1 MDTAHRRMEII
12 SVLSVKGHITSREF
26 AWELGVRNCAK
37 IDLLFWKYM
46 VLWLYGGMTMEERI
60 RIMLPL
66 LDERQRR
73 IFLAAE
79 AKAYGRG
86 GIAAVSRLSGAAP
99 STIRK
104 GLKEIGC
111 GELIERQDRIRA
123 QGAGR
128 KKLKDSVPDIERHIQ
143 EIVDGSTYGNPQK
156 VLSYTTLSLRKIK
169 DILAEKFHIDISFRS
184 VSSILEKLGYSKQS
198 NQKMLQVGEPHPD
211 RNEQFEFI
219 NGKAADFL
227 EKGLPVI
234 SVDAK
239 KKENI
244 GNFKNNGQEYRHS
257 KEPHK
262 VLDHDFPIPEL
273 GKVAP
278 YGVYVLNDN
287 TGFANLGT
295 DHDTAE
301 FAAESILRWWTCIGS
316 QTFPEADKIYITC
329 DNGGSNCSRL
339 HLSKYGLQQLADYTG
354 LEVHVSHFPPGTS
367 KWNKIEHR
375 LFCYITKS
383 WQGQPLVDIETVV
396 NLIAG
401 TTTEKGLKVKCQVDT
416 KKYELKRKVT
426 DEEFEKIQ
434 LFPCDILGS
443 WNYVIKPRKQ

>member
-1 MDTAHRRMEII
+1 
-12 SVLSVKGHITSREF
+12 
-26 AWELGVRNCAK
+26 
-37 IDLLFWKYM
+37 
-46 VLWLYGGMTMEERI
+46 MEERI

-86 GIAAVSRLSGAAP
+86 GIAAVSRLSGVAP
-99 STIRK
+99 HTIRQ
-104 GLKEIGC
+104 GLKEIES
-111 GELIERQDRIRA
+111 GEPIERKDRIRA

-128 KKLKDSVPDIERHIQ
+128 KKLQDNIPDIESHIQ
-143 EIVDGSTYGNPQK
+143 EIVDGSTYGDPQK

-169 DILAEKFHIDISFRS
+169 DILAERYHIEISFRS

-198 NQKMLQVGEPHPD
+198 NQKMLQVGEPHPN
-211 RNEQFEFI
+211 RNEQFAFI
-219 NGKAADFL
+219 NSKAAEFL
-227 EKGLPVI
+227 ERGLPVI

-244 GNFKNNGQEYRHS
+244 GNFKNNGQEYRKS
-257 KEPHK
+257 KDPRK

-287 TGFANLGT
+287 TGFINLGT

-301 FAAESILRWWTCIGS
+301 FAAESILRWWMCIGS
-316 QTFPEADKIYITC
+316 QTFPEADKIYINC
-329 DNGGSNCSRL
+329 DNGGSNGSRL
-339 HLSKYGLQQLADYTG
+339 HLWKYELQQLADYTG
-354 LEVHVSHFPPGTS
+354 LEIHVSHFPPGTS

-375 LFCYITKS
+375 MFCYISKN
-383 WQGQPLVDIETVV
+383 WQGQPLVDIETVIS
-396 NLIAG
+396 LISN
-401 TTTEKGLKVKCQVDT
+401 TTTEKGLSITCQLDARV
-416 KKYELKRKVT
+416 YETGHKIS
-426 DEEFEKIQ
+426 DEELAEINI
-434 LFPCDILGS
+434 FPCETLEK
-443 WNYVIKPRKQ
+443 WNYVIKPQI

>member
-211 RNEQFEFI
+211 NSYF
-219 NGKAADFL
+219 
-227 EKGLPVI
+227 
-234 SVDAK
+234 
-239 KKENI
+239 
-244 GNFKNNGQEYRHS
+244 
-257 KEPHK
+257 PH
-262 VLDHDFPIPEL
+262 
-273 GKVAP
+273 
-278 YGVYVLNDN
+278 
-287 TGFANLGT
+287 
-295 DHDTAE
+295 
-301 FAAESILRWWTCIGS
+301 
-316 QTFPEADKIYITC
+316 Q
-329 DNGGSNCSRL
+329 
-339 HLSKYGLQQLADYTG
+339 
-354 LEVHVSHFPPGTS
+354 
-367 KWNKIEHR
+367 
-375 LFCYITKS
+375 
-383 WQGQPLVDIETVV
+383 
-396 NLIAG
+396 
-401 TTTEKGLKVKCQVDT
+401 
-416 KKYELKRKVT
+416 
-426 DEEFEKIQ
+426 
-434 LFPCDILGS
+434 
-443 WNYVIKPRKQ
+443 

>member
-1 MDTAHRRMEII
+1 
-12 SVLSVKGHITSREF
+12 
-26 AWELGVRNCAK
+26 
-37 IDLLFWKYM
+37 
-46 VLWLYGGMTMEERI
+46 
-60 RIMLPL
+60 
-66 LDERQRR
+66 
-73 IFLAAE
+73 
-79 AKAYGRG
+79 
-86 GIAAVSRLSGAAP
+86 
-99 STIRK
+99 
-104 GLKEIGC
+104 
-111 GELIERQDRIRA
+111 
-123 QGAGR
+123 
-128 KKLKDSVPDIERHIQ
+128 
-143 EIVDGSTYGNPQK
+143 
-156 VLSYTTLSLRKIK
+156 
-169 DILAEKFHIDISFRS
+169 
-184 VSSILEKLGYSKQS
+184 
-198 NQKMLQVGEPHPD
+198 MLQVGEPHPD

-244 GNFKNNGQEYRHS
+244 GNFRNNGQEYRHS
-257 KEPHK
+257 KEPRK

-316 QTFPEADKIYITC
+316 QTFPEADKIYINC
-329 DNGGSNCSRL
+329 DNGGSNGSRL
-339 HLSKYGLQQLADYTG
+339 HLWKYGLQQLADYTG

-383 WQGQPLVDIETVV
+383 WQGQPLADIETVV

-401 TTTEKGLKVKCQVDT
+401 TTTEKGLKVKCQVDI

-443 WNYVIKPRKQ
+443 WNYVIKPRKQSIHSLKV

>member
-1 MDTAHRRMEII
+1 
-12 SVLSVKGHITSREF
+12 
-26 AWELGVRNCAK
+26 
-37 IDLLFWKYM
+37 
-46 VLWLYGGMTMEERI
+46 MEERI

-79 AKAYGRG
+79 AKTYGRG
-86 GIAAVSRLSGAAP
+86 GISTVSRLSGAAP
-99 STIRK
+99 YTIRQ
-104 GLKEIGC
+104 GLKEIDS
-111 GELIERQDRIRA
+111 GEPIERKEKMRL

-128 KKLKDSVPDIERHIQ
+128 KKLHDNIPDIERHIQ
-143 EIVDGSTYGNPQK
+143 EIVDGSTYGDPQK
-156 VLSYTTLSLRKIK
+156 VLSYTTLSLRKIQ

-184 VSSILEKLGYSKQS
+184 VSSILEKLGYSKQA

-219 NGKAADFL
+219 NSKAADFL

-244 GNFKNNGQEYRHS
+244 GNFKNNGEEYR
-257 KEPHK
+257 KTKDPRK
-262 VLDHDFPIPEL
+262 VLDHDFPILEL

-287 TGFANLGT
+287 TGFVNLGT

-316 QTFPEADKIYITC
+316 RTFPEADRIYINC
-329 DNGGSNCSRL
+329 DNGGSNGSRL
-339 HLSKYGLQQLADYTG
+339 HLWKYELQQLADYTG
-354 LEVHVSHFPPGTS
+354 LEIHVSHFPPGTS

-375 LFCYITKS
+375 LFCYITKN

-396 NLIAG
+396 NLISG
-401 TTTEKGLKVKCQVDT
+401 TTTAKGLKVKCQVAT
-416 KKYELKRKVT
+416 NKYELKRKVT
-426 DEEFEKIQ
+426 DEEFTKIQ
-434 LFPCDILGS
+434 LFPCEILGN
-443 WNYVIKPRKQ
+443 WNYVIKPRR

>member
-1 MDTAHRRMEII
+1 MNSGRTVKGIHKKRTVFKPGSERRCSMDTAHRRMEII

-73 IFLAAE
+73 IFLAVE

-86 GIAAVSRLSGAAP
+86 SIAAVSRLSGAAP
-99 STIRK
+99 YTIRK
-104 GLKEIGC
+104 GIKEIGC

-143 EIVDGSTYGNPQK
+143 EIVYGSTYGNPQK

-184 VSSILEKLGYSKQS
+184 VSSILEL
-198 NQKMLQVGEPHPD
+198 
-211 RNEQFEFI
+211 
-219 NGKAADFL
+219 GKA
-227 EKGLPVI
+227 
-234 SVDAK
+234 
-239 KKENI
+239 
-244 GNFKNNGQEYRHS
+244 
-257 KEPHK
+257 
-262 VLDHDFPIPEL
+262 
-273 GKVAP
+273 AP
-278 YGVYVLNDN
+278 YGVYVLNDK
-287 TGFANLGT
+287 TGVVNLGT

-316 QTFPEADKIYITC
+316 QTFPEADKIYINC
-329 DNGGSNCSRL
+329 DNGGSNGSRWL
-339 HLSKYGLQQLADYTG
+339 T
-354 LEVHVSHFPPGTS
+354 
-367 KWNKIEHR
+367 
-375 LFCYITKS
+375 
-383 WQGQPLVDIETVV
+383 
-396 NLIAG
+396 
-401 TTTEKGLKVKCQVDT
+401 
-416 KKYELKRKVT
+416 
-426 DEEFEKIQ
+426 
-434 LFPCDILGS
+434 
-443 WNYVIKPRKQ
+443 

>member
-1 MDTAHRRMEII
+1 M
-12 SVLSVKGHITSREF
+12 
-26 AWELGVRNCAK
+26 
-37 IDLLFWKYM
+37 
-46 VLWLYGGMTMEERI
+46 
-60 RIMLPL
+60 
-66 LDERQRR
+66 
-73 IFLAAE
+73 
-79 AKAYGRG
+79 
-86 GIAAVSRLSGAAP
+86 SRLSGVAP
-99 STIRK
+99 YTIRQ
-104 GLKEIGC
+104 GLKEIDS
-111 GELIERQDRIRA
+111 GEPIERKEKMRL

-128 KKLKDSVPDIERHIQ
+128 KKLQDNIPDIERHIQ
-143 EIVDGSTYGNPQK
+143 EIVDGSTYGDPQK
-156 VLSYTTLSLRKIK
+156 VLSYTTLSLRKIQ

-184 VSSILEKLGYSKQS
+184 VSSILEKLGYSKQA

-219 NGKAADFL
+219 NSKAADFL

-244 GNFKNNGQEYRHS
+244 GNFKNNGEEYR
-257 KEPHK
+257 KTKDPRK

-287 TGFANLGT
+287 TGFVNLGT

-316 QTFPEADKIYITC
+316 RTFPEADRIYINC
-329 DNGGSNCSRL
+329 DNGGSNGSRL
-339 HLSKYGLQQLADYTG
+339 HLWKYELQQLADYTG
-354 LEVHVSHFPPGTS
+354 LEIHVSHFPPGTS

-375 LFCYITKS
+375 LFCYITKN

-396 NLIAG
+396 NLISG
-401 TTTEKGLKVKCQVDT
+401 TTTAKGLKVKCQVDT
-416 KKYELKRKVT
+416 NKYELKRKVT
-426 DEEFEKIQ
+426 DEEFTKIQ
-434 LFPCDILGS
+434 LFPCEILGN
-443 WNYVIKPRKQ
+443 WNYVIKPRR

>member
-1 MDTAHRRMEII
+1 
-12 SVLSVKGHITSREF
+12 
-26 AWELGVRNCAK
+26 
-37 IDLLFWKYM
+37 
-46 VLWLYGGMTMEERI
+46 MEERI

-79 AKAYGRG
+79 AKTYGRG
-86 GIAAVSRLSGAAP
+86 GISTVSRLSGVAP
-99 STIRK
+99 YTIRQ
-104 GLKEIGC
+104 GLKETDS
-111 GELIERQDRIRA
+111 GEPIERKEKMRL

-128 KKLKDSVPDIERHIQ
+128 KKLQDNIPDIEMHIQ
-143 EIVDGSTYGNPQK
+143 EIVDGSTYGDPQK
-156 VLSYTTLSLRKIK
+156 VLSYTTLSLRKIQ

-184 VSSILEKLGYSKQS
+184 VSSILEKLGYSKQA

-219 NGKAADFL
+219 NSKAADFL

-244 GNFKNNGQEYRHS
+244 GNFKNNGEEYR
-257 KEPHK
+257 KTKDPRK
-262 VLDHDFPIPEL
+262 VLDHDFPIQEL

-287 TGFANLGT
+287 TGFVNLGT

-316 QTFPEADKIYITC
+316 RTFPEADRIYINC
-329 DNGGSNCSRL
+329 DNGGSNGSRL
-339 HLSKYGLQQLADYTG
+339 HLWKYELQQLADYTG
-354 LEVHVSHFPPGTS
+354 LEIHVSHFPPGTS

-375 LFCYITKS
+375 LFCYITKN

-396 NLIAG
+396 NLISG
-401 TTTEKGLKVKCQVDT
+401 TTTAKGLKVKCQVDT
-416 KKYELKRKVT
+416 NKYELKRKVT
-426 DEEFEKIQ
+426 DEEFTKIQ
-434 LFPCDILGS
+434 LFPCEILGN
-443 WNYVIKPRKQ
+443 WNDVIKPRR

>member
-1 MDTAHRRMEII
+1 
-12 SVLSVKGHITSREF
+12 
-26 AWELGVRNCAK
+26 
-37 IDLLFWKYM
+37 
-46 VLWLYGGMTMEERI
+46 MEERI

-79 AKAYGRG
+79 AKTYGRG
-86 GIAAVSRLSGAAP
+86 GISTVSRLSGVAP
-99 STIRK
+99 YTIRQ
-104 GLKEIGC
+104 GLKEIDS
-111 GELIERQDRIRA
+111 GEPIERKEKMRL

-128 KKLKDSVPDIERHIQ
+128 KKLQDNIPDIERHIQ
-143 EIVDGSTYGNPQK
+143 EIVDGSTYGDPQK
-156 VLSYTTLSLRKIK
+156 VLSYTTLSLRKIQ

-184 VSSILEKLGYSKQS
+184 VSNILEKLGYSKQA

-219 NGKAADFL
+219 NSKAADFL

-244 GNFKNNGQEYRHS
+244 GNFKNNGEEYR
-257 KEPHK
+257 KTKDPRK

-287 TGFANLGT
+287 TGFVNLGT
-295 DHDTAE
+295 DHDT
-301 FAAESILRWWTCIGS
+301 AESILRWWTCIGS
-316 QTFPEADKIYITC
+316 RTFPEADRIYINC
-329 DNGGSNCSRL
+329 DNGGSNGSRL
-339 HLSKYGLQQLADYTG
+339 HLWKYELQQLADYTG
-354 LEVHVSHFPPGTS
+354 LEIHVSHFPPGTS

-375 LFCYITKS
+375 LFCYITKN

-396 NLIAG
+396 NLISG
-401 TTTEKGLKVKCQVDT
+401 TTTAKGLKVKCQVDT
-416 KKYELKRKVT
+416 NKYELKRKVT
-426 DEEFEKIQ
+426 DEEFTKIQ
-434 LFPCDILGS
+434 LFPCEILGN
-443 WNYVIKPRKQ
+443 WNYVIKPRR